1 MAKVA
6 IIKLFKGL
14 NLAPAQLAGQL
25 QAAGHEVKVIYFKE
39 TVALPTDE
47 AEGYLEFDYPGVGF
61 VANGRQYSV
70 DLFKPVSDS
79 EEQLLVEELKAFAPD
94 FIGFTV
100 FSGLIKIC
108 GEVNERLRKY
118 FDCPIIWG
126 GPGPTL
132 EPEKCIGFADLLCIN
147 EGEAV
152 IVELADRLDAGADY
166 SDITGTWCQRGEEII
181 KNENRPLMPLDDIA
195 QPDWSRER
203 YILINEGKVERN
215 YYPEN
220 ARSYPIMTQRGCPFS
235 CHFCIESK
243 YQDMFGRKNSL
254 RRKSVDHIIDELLWA
269 KKHLR
274 VEKVMF
280 YDDVFTVHPR
290 WLDEFL
296 PRYKSEINLPFWC
309 YSYPTTHN
317 RELLDKL
324 KDAGCVA
331 ITMGVQSGSER
342 VLKEHFNRPTK
353 SDRVIA
359 AAEEIVEAGI
369 TGFYDLITRVDFE
382 TVEDLD
388 ETFEFLLKF
397 PLQMNTFM
405 LPNMTSY
412 PTYQYSEDV
421 IAAESKG
428 ILNRPS
434 DQDYDFYHHLYLLSR
449 STLLV
454 SKIREIRNDPKYREN
469 PSLMTEFFDH
479 QPVMNFTDP
488 VPKRERQSA

>member
-1 MAKVA
+1 
-6 IIKLFKGL
+6 
-14 NLAPAQLAGQL
+14 
-25 QAAGHEVKVIYFKE
+25 
-39 TVALPTDE
+39 
-47 AEGYLEFDYPGVGF
+47 
-61 VANGRQYSV
+61 
-70 DLFKPVSDS
+70 
-79 EEQLLVEELKAFAPD
+79 
-94 FIGFTV
+94 
-100 FSGLIKIC
+100 
-108 GEVNERLRKY
+108 
-118 FDCPIIWG
+118 
-126 GPGPTL
+126 
-132 EPEKCIGFADLLCIN
+132 
-147 EGEAV
+147 
-152 IVELADRLDAGADY
+152 
-166 SDITGTWCQRGEEII
+166 
-181 KNENRPLMPLDDIA
+181 
-195 QPDWSRER
+195 
-203 YILINEGKVERN
+203 
-215 YYPEN
+215 
-220 ARSYPIMTQRGCPFS
+220 
-235 CHFCIESK
+235 
-243 YQDMFGRKNSL
+243 
-254 RRKSVDHIIDELLWA
+254 
-269 KKHLR
+269 
-274 VEKVMF
+274 
-280 YDDVFTVHPR
+280 VHPR

-449 STLLV
+449 STLPV

>member
-1 MAKVA
+1 M
-6 IIKLFKGL
+6 
-14 NLAPAQLAGQL
+14 
-25 QAAGHEVKVIYFKE
+25 
-39 TVALPTDE
+39 
-47 AEGYLEFDYPGVGF
+47 
-61 VANGRQYSV
+61 
-70 DLFKPVSDS
+70 
-79 EEQLLVEELKAFAPD
+79 
-94 FIGFTV
+94 
-100 FSGLIKIC
+100 
-108 GEVNERLRKY
+108 
-118 FDCPIIWG
+118 
-126 GPGPTL
+126 
-132 EPEKCIGFADLLCIN
+132 
-147 EGEAV
+147 
-152 IVELADRLDAGADY
+152 
-166 SDITGTWCQRGEEII
+166 
-181 KNENRPLMPLDDIA
+181 
-195 QPDWSRER
+195 
-203 YILINEGKVERN
+203 
-215 YYPEN
+215 
-220 ARSYPIMTQRGCPFS
+220 
-235 CHFCIESK
+235 
-243 YQDMFGRKNSL
+243 
-254 RRKSVDHIIDELLWA
+254 
-269 KKHLR
+269 
-274 VEKVMF
+274 
-280 YDDVFTVHPR
+280 
-290 WLDEFL
+290 
-296 PRYKSEINLPFWC
+296 PFWC

-388 ETFEFLLKF
+388 E
-397 PLQMNTFM
+397 
-405 LPNMTSY
+405 
-412 PTYQYSEDV
+412 YSEDV

-449 STLLV
+449 STLPV